1 MHNGL
6 AVNAFGE
13 REQLDL
19 MTYPQAA
26 TVVGVILKVAVLP
39 SYAEG
44 PVAGFAVLRY
54 RLYDIDRF
62 VNYSRLR
69 LSHRLAGSSVLPGSS
84 TFTTPAFRFR
94 AVLNG
99 DGSEEVELARA

>member
-19 MTYPQAA
+19 TTYPHTA

-62 VNYSRLR
+62 INYSLVYGS
-69 LSHRLAGSSVLPGSS
+69 LSPPCWL
-84 TFTTPAFRFR
+84 
-94 AVLNG
+94 
-99 DGSEEVELARA
+99 